1 VTLAQTEGIL
11 LPSGNYWEVP
21 TPYSDRGV
29 IIQNGGQSL
38 IRVQHVG
45 FYGFKVSAYTEG
57 MEAEIDSL
65 KTENARLRSF
75 IEHLTEPE

>member
-21 TPYSDRGV
+21 TPYSD
-29 IIQNGGQSL
+29 
-38 IRVQHVG
+38 RVQHVG